1 MENIGEIF
9 LYFNTDD
16 DSSYDHANA
25 IYCVPVS
32 KFRGFGKTQDANTCL
47 SLFFEPIEGS
57 ADDATSVSD
66 EVRLVITAEKQVEV
80 MEFLLET
87 MDGPRVS
94 GRGAKKM
101 YTLIADTGR
110 GVYAPIPNDSDGNAV
125 AITGCGVYITAGS
138 PS

>member
-1 MENIGEIF
+1 MENIGEKF

-16 DSSYDHANA
+16 DSSYDHAGA
-25 IYCVPVS
+25 VYCVPVS
-32 KFRGFGKTQDANTCL
+32 KFRGFGKSQAANTSL

-57 ADDATSVSD
+57 ATTAASVSD

-80 MEFLLET
+80 MEFLLEV

-110 GVYAPIPNDSDGNAV
+110 AKYISIPNDSDGNAV
-125 AITGCGVYITAGS
+125 AITGCGVYITAGAAS
-138 PS
+138 